1 MPIIS
6 NTSMVN
12 SSALTRRS
20 NVARKNAAVRNA
32 DAVRSA
38 EAKSNAEAVRNVSR
52 ILNNEALRNAARN
65 VKRLFNNQVKLNQEV
80 LQESA
85 LPNKPTRYGN
95 GSMMSKAYQSL
106 PNMSGRFFGPNSVR
120 RALGKP
126 ANASAARKK
135 AIEEAAEKAIEEAA
149 EKAARNAPRA
159 RYSNENN
166 NNENN
171 NNENNNNEN
180 NNVRKQNIRPNSRG
194 ITYPPTEELNFSRV
208 NNANRARYANE
219 SENGGTNRESVV
231 SQNNENKLTNL
242 ELNKI
247 KEILTKSGFIET
259 KNKLN
264 VLKNKKITNI
274 KKIRRMLNREEEMKS
289 PSGVRALYSNI
300 QQNIQ
305 QNM

>member
-52 ILNNEALRNAARN
+52 ILNNEALRNVARN

-85 LPNKPTRYGN
+85 LPKKPTRYGN

-120 RALGKP
+120 RAFGKP

-159 RYSNENN
+159 RYYKENH
-166 NNENN
+166 NNENT
-171 NNENNNNEN
+171 NNEN
-180 NNVRKQNIRPNSRG
+180 NNVHKQNIRPNSRG